1 MAWASSQKAGAW
13 NHCTCV
19 RFFPFRELAPCF
31 NYGWDILAWVMI
43 VAVDVFSDGHDQ
55 LFEILENYTLLAR
68 MKGQD
73 APKPQHFFQSKIL

>member
-1 MAWASSQKAGAW
+1 
-13 NHCTCV
+13 
-19 RFFPFRELAPCF
+19 
-31 NYGWDILAWVMI
+31 MI